1 VSGANLPRRG
11 RRKLLAIVIGL
22 IIGSTAM
29 SKGFFTD
36 KAGAALEAAI
46 AADDAQAIERALAAG
61 AQVNARGRHNATPL
75 MVAVDRLKPRAVAA
89 LLARGADPNLKA
101 DDGTS
106 AVSLAVENYRQAPQ
120 LMEMLFAAG
129 GNPNM
134 RRPNDDPV
142 IKRFTNDH
150 TCEYIRKMKNYGA
163 DLDVITRTGYPL
175 ILAAGTAQDWDVVW
189 CLIELGAKYNYDE
202 SSPGWPLT
210 RTLAGTFPAP
220 DSPIY
225 PYKVKVWEFL
235 KSKGLP
241 VPPLNE
247 PIQPIKR

>member
-1 VSGANLPRRG
+1 
-11 RRKLLAIVIGL
+11 
-22 IIGSTAM
+22 
-29 SKGFFTD
+29 
-36 KAGAALEAAI
+36 
-46 AADDAQAIERALAAG
+46 
-61 AQVNARGRHNATPL
+61 
-75 MVAVDRLKPRAVAA
+75 
-89 LLARGADPNLKA
+89 
-101 DDGTS
+101 
-106 AVSLAVENYRQAPQ
+106 
-120 LMEMLFAAG
+120 MLFAAG

-150 TCEYIRKMKNYGA
+150 NCEYIRKMKNYGA
-163 DLDVITRTGYPL
+163 DLNVITRDGDPL
-175 ILAAGTAQDWDVVW
+175 IIDAATARDWDVVW
-189 CLIELGAKYNYDE
+189 CLIELGAKYDYNE
-202 SSPGWPLT
+202 ATSRSSIGRSLG
-210 RTLAGTFPAP
+210 GTYPAP

>member
-1 VSGANLPRRG
+1 
-11 RRKLLAIVIGL
+11 
-22 IIGSTAM
+22 M
-29 SKGFFTD
+29 SKGFFTEGP
-36 KAGAALEAAI
+36 GAALEAAI
-46 AADDAQAIERALAAG
+46 VADDPQAIERALAAG
-61 AQVNARGRHNATPL
+61 AQVNARGRRNATPL
-75 MVAVDRLKPRAVAA
+75 MVAVDRLKPRAVTT

-106 AVSLAVENYRQAPQ
+106 AVSLAVENYRQAPE

-134 RRPNDDPV
+134 RRPDDDPV
-142 IKRFTNDH
+142 IIRFVADH
-150 TCEYIRKMKNYGA
+150 NCDYIRKMKNYGA
-163 DLDVITRTGYPL
+163 DLDIKTRAGRPL
-175 ILAAGTAQDWDVVW
+175 ILSTGTAQDWDVVW
-189 CLIELGAKYNYDE
+189 CLIELGAKYSYDE

-210 RTLAGTFPAP
+210 RTLEGTFPSP

-247 PIQPIKR
+247 PIQPIRR